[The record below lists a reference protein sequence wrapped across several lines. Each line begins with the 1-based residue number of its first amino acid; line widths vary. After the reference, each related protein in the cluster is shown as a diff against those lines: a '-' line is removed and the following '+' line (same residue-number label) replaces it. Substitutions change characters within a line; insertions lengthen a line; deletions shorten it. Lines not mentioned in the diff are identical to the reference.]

1 MDAVELARQAAAELH
16 SQAVAKG
23 LDPWQPYVFVTAAAL
38 QLRGVDTEGTA
49 PGAAVLNKS
58 RATFVAADRLILH
71 EKAGTPFEQ
80 AFLVAHEIGHEMLG
94 DDPGG
99 EQAQDF
105 DPARSSEP
113 SPVGM
118 DRVVDYGRR
127 QRREVQMDLFARE
140 FLLPRHVVRRLHL
153 EDTMTASA
161 IADRLGAP
169 FDVVAQQLLDA
180 LLLPP
185 IAAEAAELK
194 AERQLNDLQ
203 ANAARHRG
211 RAYLLEAG
219 PGTGKTQTL
228 SARVEDLLEEG
239 VDPRRILLLTFS
251 NKAAGEMAERIALKR
266 RDAAA
271 AMWIGTFHAFGLDL
285 IRRFHV
291 ELGLPKDPRMMDRT
305 EAVELLEQEFP
316 RLGLVHYRN
325 FYDPTQ
331 IIADILSAISRAKDE
346 VVDAREYLTLAIAM
360 REKANAAGVESETA
374 AEDRVAAE
382 RAIEV
387 ARVYEAY
394 ETLKREQHCVD
405 FGDLVLLPVQ
415 LLESNAAIREHLRGQ
430 YDHVLVDEYQD
441 VNRSSVRLL
450 EALRG
455 DGRNLWAVGDAKQS
469 IYRFRGAS
477 SFNMTRFGKEDF
489 AGGVRGRLKRNYR
502 SVTEVVGAF
511 SAFAVD
517 MKVGDKQS
525 GLESDR
531 GPGGQSPEVRTANRA
546 PQQTVTLADTIE
558 EMRAA
563 GHRYREQAVLCTGN
577 EKLADLGNDLER
589 LGVPVLFL
597 GSLFEHPEVKDLFAF
612 LIILTDRR
620 ATGLARI
627 ACWPEFSMSIADVAA
642 VLDHLRN
649 VDRAPGEWLRQVD
662 AITGLSEKGRSS
674 LGALAEVLRG
684 FDHAASPWPVLAT
697 LLLDRTRTAA
707 RIAQATEVSDRTGGI
722 AIWQFMNFL
731 RVQPGGRGLPIMRLL
746 DRVRRLVRLGDD
758 RDLRQLPVAA
768 QGIDAV
774 RLMTIHGAKGLEFAV
789 VHVPGM
795 NGDTL
800 PRRPNR
806 PACPPPNGMVKEGKG
821 SALEVLFEGQ
831 AEEQE
836 CLFYVALSRARDRLF
851 IYAPAQKSNGHKR
864 ALSPFL
870 DRLGPNV
877 IRRHVTPARSLP
889 PAPEEGD
896 VELVVK
902 GSLRFSAPQIALYQ
916 SCPRRFFYTHVLQIG
931 GRRTTTAFMRM
942 HEAVRTAFQNVISSN
957 MSISGEALERTVDE
971 ALSAHGLAEEGY
983 LADYRAFAVTLIRYF
998 VSIREGHTVETPAA
1012 FRLTID
1018 GEQITIQPDDVLV
1031 GADGSRRLR
1040 RIQTG
1045 HHRSAESDDVGAAAF
1060 VLAAQEAF
1068 PDAIVELVHL
1078 SDQKIRE
1085 IPLSSGQ
1092 LRARRDKLAQF
1103 LKDIRLGRFPADP
1116 SYRTCPNCPAFFVC
1130 GATPAGTLEKKF

>member
-1 MDAVELARQAAAELH
+1 VDAVELARQAAAELY
-16 SQAVAKG
+16 SQAVGKG
-23 LDPWQPYVFVTAAAL
+23 LDPWWPYVFVTTAAL
-38 QLRGVDTEGTA
+38 QLRGIDVEGAA
-49 PGAAVLNKS
+49 PGAAVLNNS

-71 EKAGTPFEQ
+71 ENAGTPFEQ

-94 DDPGG
+94 DDSEG
-99 EQAQDF
+99 EQAQDI

-140 FLLPRHVVRRLHL
+140 FLLPRHVASRLHL
-153 EDTMTASA
+153 EENMTASA

-169 FDVVAQQLLDA
+169 FEVVAQQLLDA

-185 IAAEAAELK
+185 IAAEAA
-194 AERQLNDLQ
+194 AAQVERQPNDLQ

-211 RAYLLEAG
+211 SAYLLEAG

-228 SARVEDLLEEG
+228 SARVESLLEEG

-251 NKAAGEMAERIALKR
+251 NKAAGEMAERIALKSKA
-266 RDAAA
+266 AAA

-331 IIADILSAISRAKDE
+331 IIADILSSISRAKDE
-346 VVDAREYLTLAIAM
+346 VVDAREYLALATAM
-360 REKANAAGVESETA
+360 REKAVAAGAESETA

-382 RAIEV
+382 RAVEV

-394 ETLKREQHCVD
+394 ETLKRQQHCVD

-415 LLESNAAIREHLRGQ
+415 LLESNAAIREHLQGQ

-455 DGRNLWAVGDAKQS
+455 DGKNLWAVGDAKQS

-477 SFNMTRFGKEDF
+477 SFNMARFGKEDF
-489 AGGVRGRLKRNYR
+489 GGGIRGRLKRNYR
-502 SVTEVVGAF
+502 SVTEVVHAF
-511 SAFAVD
+511 SAFAID

-525 GLESDR
+525 DLESDR
-531 GPGGQSPEVRTANRA
+531 GPGGQNPEVRTANRA
-546 PQQTVTLADTIE
+546 PLQTVTLADTIE

-577 EKLADLGNDLER
+577 EKLSDLGNDLER

-597 GSLFEHPEVKDLFAF
+597 GSLFERPEVKDLFAF
-612 LIILTDRR
+612 LTILTDRR
-620 ATGLARI
+620 ATGLVRI
-627 ACWPEFSMSIADVAA
+627 ACWPEFSMPIADVAA
-642 VLDHLRN
+642 VLDYLRN
-649 VDRAPGEWLRQVD
+649 ADRPPGDWLRPLD
-662 AITGLSEKGRSS
+662 AITGLSERGRAA
-674 LGALAEVLRG
+674 LDALAEVLRG
-684 FDHAASPWPVLAT
+684 FDQTASPWPMLAT
-697 LLLDRTRTAA
+697 LLLDRTRIAA
-707 RIAQATEVSDRTGGI
+707 RIAQAADVADRTGGI
-722 AIWQFMNFL
+722 AIWQLMNFL

-746 DRVRRLVRLGDD
+746 ARVRRLVRLGDD
-758 RDLRQLPVAA
+758 RDLRQLPAAA

-800 PRRPNR
+800 PRTPNK
-806 PACPPPNGMVKEGKG
+806 PACPPPDGMVKEGKG
-821 SALEVLFEGQ
+821 TALEVFFEGQ

-851 IYAPAQKSNGHKR
+851 IYAPTQKLNGHKR

-870 DRLGPNV
+870 DRLGPSV
-877 IRRHVTPARSLP
+877 IRRHATPTRSLP
-889 PAPEEGD
+889 PTPEAGD
-896 VELVVK
+896 VKLVVE
-902 GSLRFSAPQIALYQ
+902 GSLRFSAPQIALFQ
-916 SCPRRFFYTHVLQIG
+916 SCARRFFYTHILQIG
-931 GRRTTTAFMRM
+931 GRRTTTAFMQM
-942 HEAVRTAFQNVISSN
+942 HDAVRTAFQKVIASDKP
-957 MSISGEALERTVDE
+957 MSGEALEHTVDE
-971 ALSAHGLAEEGY
+971 ALSAHGLAEHGY
-983 LADYRAFAVTLIRYF
+983 LADYRTFAVTLIQYF
-998 VSIREGHTVETPAA
+998 ASIREGHTAETPAA
-1012 FRLTID
+1012 LLLTFD
-1018 GEQITIQPDDVLV
+1018 GEQIVIQPDDVLV

-1040 RIQTG
+1040 RVQTG

-1078 SDQKIRE
+1078 SDQKVRQ
-1085 IPLSSGQ
+1085 IPLSPGQ
-1092 LRARRDKLAQF
+1092 LKTRRGKLAQF
-1103 LKDIRLGRFPADP
+1103 LRDIRLGHFPADP